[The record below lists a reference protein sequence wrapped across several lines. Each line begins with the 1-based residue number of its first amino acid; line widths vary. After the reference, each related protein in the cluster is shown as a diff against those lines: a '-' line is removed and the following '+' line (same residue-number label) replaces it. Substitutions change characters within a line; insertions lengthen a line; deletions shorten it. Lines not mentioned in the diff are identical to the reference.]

1 MTDTDAERLEQ
12 LETKIA
18 YLEQANQELSDVLFA
33 QQKAM
38 GRLEARLGRL
48 ADRIEALA
56 EPAGEYPV
64 EEEKPPHY

>member
-1 MTDTDAERLEQ
+1 MTDADAERLEQ

-18 YLEQANQELSDVLFA
+18 YLEQANQELSDAVFA

-38 GRLEARLGRL
+38 DRLQERLGRL

-56 EPAGEYPV
+56 EPSGEYSA
-64 EEEKPPHY
+64 EDDKPPHY

>member
-1 MTDTDAERLEQ
+1 MTGADAERLEQ

-18 YLEQANQELSDVLFA
+18 YLEQANQELSDAVFA

-38 GRLEARLGRL
+38 DRLQERLARLTDRL
-48 ADRIEALA
+48 EALA
-56 EPAGEYPV
+56 EPAGQHSP